1 MTVLLPEPPRSFPF
15 SENVANWKSSDSNE
29 FSRIKTIYTKQP
41 ARNLI
46 SAGSHGLSAACFR
59 LLQWPQGLSN
69 PNFREACQISA
80 HAQPGREK
88 KLRKFKDDPSASR
101 RHANIDTP
109 DEHWLSGCYLET
121 ESTWF
126 LKQSFTVFSQCS
138 CSVGGKKKKKKKLEF
153 TVYG

>member
-1 MTVLLPEPPRSFPF
+1 MASRSEQPKFPR
-15 SENVANWKSSDSNE
+15 
-29 FSRIKTIYTKQP
+29 
-41 ARNLI
+41 
-46 SAGSHGLSAACFR
+46 GLSDFSAR
-59 LLQWPQGLSN
+59 STRK
-69 PNFREACQISA
+69 RE
-80 HAQPGREK
+80 

-126 LKQSFTVFSQCS
+126 LKQKLHSFLAVQLL
-138 CSVGGKKKKKKKLEF
+138 GGRKKKKLEF